1 MDMFWMGAFFGV
13 GATVILGIVCR
24 QILHAAAER
33 RFREVYI
40 ATLTPSVREKLLG
53 CEASGTLTWRQ
64 FRERES

>member
-1 MDMFWMGAFFGV
+1 MSDFAMGALFGAGV
-13 GATVILGIVCR
+13 TAFLGIVCR

-53 CEASGTLTWRQ
+53 YEASGTLTWRQ